1 LIIEQ
6 LNIKNHRNLKNI
18 YLQPHPRFNVILGE
32 NGQGKTNLLSAIY
45 LLATLKPLRARNL
58 KELVT
63 WGENQSLVEGKIER
77 AGLSH
82 ALKVEIN
89 QGKKHYYR
97 ENKTCS
103 QLNQYF
109 GALSVV
115 CFTPD
120 DLDLV
125 KGTPEGRRNF
135 LDRAVFNALPHHLN
149 VVLHFQK
156 ALNSKNRLLKEN
168 QPDSLID
175 PFDHTLSI
183 HAAQLMLHRMI
194 LVQRLKM
201 SFEQSFMQMMGIPAQ
216 IVYKPSI
223 TLDDEWTLENLQK
236 KIYQVYVQHR
246 SHDRQRGFTQ
256 KGPHADDLEILL
268 QNQSAKSFA
277 SQGQQRAL
285 VLSLKIA
292 EIEMISKAQSQNQR
306 PVLLLDDISSELDPQ
321 RNQQLFNYLS
331 RFDGQVFITS
341 TQQNFQLDIGSSDLF
356 KLKNGQMIP

>member
-18 YLQPHPRFNVILGE
+18 YLEAHPRFNVILGE

-82 ALKVEIN
+82 SLKVEIN
-89 QGKKHYYR
+89 QNKKNYYR
-97 ENKTCS
+97 ENKVCS
-103 QLNQYF
+103 QFSQYF

-125 KGTPEGRRNF
+125 KGTPEGRRHF
-135 LDRAVFNALPHHLN
+135 LDRAVFNALPNHLN

-168 QPDSLID
+168 QPDSLLD

-183 HAAQLMLHRMI
+183 SAAQLMLNRMI
-194 LVQRLKM
+194 LIQKLRP
-201 SFEQSFMQMMGIPAQ
+201 SFEQSFMQMMGLAAQ
-216 IVYKPSI
+216 IIYKPSI
-223 TLDDEWTLENLQK
+223 MLDEEWNLENLQK
-236 KIYQVYVQHR
+236 KIYQSYVQNR
-246 SHDRQRGFTQ
+246 ALDRQRGFTQ

-285 VLSLKIA
+285 VLALKIA

-341 TQQNFQLDIGSSDLF
+341 TQQNFKLDFGLSKNF
-356 KLKNGQMIP
+356 QLKNGCLIS